1 MAPNRAAHKPQPVAR
16 FRNLGKRGFPKL
28 RREADALHQRWE
40 AKRPRTL
47 PLSQKTGVN
56 GQVQGRHVSEEQSA
70 ALRQLG
76 NLAVPK
82 LCGIVLFGRVGAYL
96 GMEAPLS
103 EALKNGSGGMETWDV
118 GEKTTL
124 TLRLTSAAQTDGDDD
139 MDILELSYQVRTLRD
154 GQLLDPVT
162 QEPITR

>member
-1 MAPNRAAHKPQPVAR
+1 
-16 FRNLGKRGFPKL
+16 
-28 RREADALHQRWE
+28 
-40 AKRPRTL
+40 
-47 PLSQKTGVN
+47 
-56 GQVQGRHVSEEQSA
+56 
-70 ALRQLG
+70 
-76 NLAVPK
+76 
-82 LCGIVLFGRVGAYL
+82 
-96 GMEAPLS
+96 MEAPLS